1 MTRSLW
7 IIAFAVSVV
16 GCASHPDKRTAHALG
31 IAGIRL
37 EDSEKTVTA
46 RLGRPPR
53 TSHLEDYIHTR
64 YEYPGLSVGFAMDS
78 VGEIESTDPRYCTEQ
93 GLCPGDS
100 LATMRRL
107 YGEPQTVNREEGPL
121 LEYITP
127 DCTCWYQFSA
137 KAEKI
142 EMVRIVCQP

>member
-1 MTRSLW
+1 MTRTLW
-7 IIAFAVSVV
+7 IIAFALSAV
-16 GCASHPDKRTAHALG
+16 GCTSNPGTRAAHTLG

-37 EDSEKTVTA
+37 EDSEKAVTA
-46 RLGRPPR
+46 TLGRPLR
-53 TSHLEDYIHTR
+53 TSHPEDYIHTR
-64 YEYPGLSVGFAMDS
+64 YEYPGLSVGFAMES
-78 VGEIESTDPRYCTEQ
+78 VGEIESTDPRYCTAQ

-127 DCTCWYQFSA
+127 DWTCWYQFSA
-137 KAEKI
+137 KADKI